1 MLPLFGWFAIFA
13 VGFVL
18 GLLGGGGSILIVPV
32 LVYLFLNTA
41 EQATGLSLF
50 VVGLSAALGLFISGD
65 YKTVLAKT
73 AFTFAIPSSIGAF
86 LARKF
91 LVPLTPSTVGPFT
104 KDTFLLV
111 LFAILMLVVSYRM
124 IVPPQSKRLA
134 NSLGKESD
142 EQSTETKIDTQNNPP
157 PGPVLAKAGNRGG
170 VESKMNVAKT
180 TALGLAVGITAGYL
194 GAGGGFLIVPALNQ
208 TLGLPMTI
216 AIPTS
221 LAIIAAQS
229 LIGFTGAL
237 ETTTTD
243 WPFALTLSAIAI
255 AGLFTGSRIKS
266 KINPQKLKPAFGYFV
281 LLTGVFMLT
290 QELILKK
297 S

>member
-50 VVGLSAALGLFISGD
+50 VVGLSAALGLLISGD
-65 YKTVLAKT
+65 YKTILAKT

-91 LVPLTPSTVGPFT
+91 LVPLTPPTVGPLT

-111 LFAILMLVVSYRM
+111 LFAILMLIVSYRM
-124 IVPPQSKRLA
+124 IRPSRTFSECHPD
-134 NSLGKESD
+134 ESQD
-142 EQSTETKIDTQNNPP
+142 LSGEEYAFNQI
-157 PGPVLAKAGNRGG
+157 V
-170 VESKMNVAKT
+170 KT

>member
-1 MLPLFGWFAIFA
+1 MLPIIGWIATFA

-41 EQATGLSLF
+41 EHATGLSLL
-50 VVGLSAALGLFISGD
+50 VVGLAAGIGLFITGD
-65 YKTVLAKT
+65 YKTVQGKT
-73 AFTFAIPSSIGAF
+73 ALSFAIPSSIGAF
-86 LARKF
+86 IARKV
-91 LVPLTPSTVGPFT
+91 LVPMTPTVIGPLT

-111 LFAILMLVVSYRM
+111 LFAALMLVVSYRM
-124 IVPPQSKRLA
+124 IKPLATSKNRPLDSEKVI
-134 NSLGKESD
+134 NMNESITSG
-142 EQSTETKIDTQNNPP
+142 EGREPGESSESAQTKRI
-157 PGPVLAKAGNRGG
+157 
-170 VESKMNVAKT
+170 AKT
-180 TALGLAVGITAGYL
+180 TALGLTVGIAAGYL

-221 LAIIAAQS
+221 LAIISAQS
-229 LIGFTGAL
+229 LIGFTGAIGSA
-237 ETTTTD
+237 TFN
-243 WPFALTLSAIAI
+243 WGFALALTAVAIV
-255 AGLFTGSRIKS
+255 GLFTGSRIKS
-266 KINPQKLKPAFGYFV
+266 KVNPAKLKPAFGYFV
-281 LLTGVFMLT
+281 LSTGIFMLV

>member
-1 MLPLFGWFAIFA
+1 MLPIFGWTAIFA

-50 VVGLSAALGLFISGD
+50 VVGLAAAIGLFISGD
-65 YKTVLAKT
+65 YKTVQTKMAVS
-73 AFTFAIPSSIGAF
+73 FAIPSSIGAF
-86 LARKF
+86 IARKF
-91 LVPLTPSTVGPFT
+91 LVPLTPPIVGPLT

-111 LFAILMLVVSYRM
+111 LFAALMLVVSYRM
-124 IVPPQSKRLA
+124 IVTPKTSKPA
-134 NSLGKESD
+134 KTHAEPAGD
-142 EQSTETKIDTQNNPP
+142 EH
-157 PGPVLAKAGNRGG
+157 AGNDPLPEPHGATNSG
-170 VESKMNVAKT
+170 VDSKKTIAKT
-180 TALGLAVGITAGYL
+180 TALGLTVGIAAGYL

-229 LIGFTGAL
+229 LIGFTGAI
-237 ETTTTD
+237 ETTPIA
-243 WPFALTLSAIAI
+243 WPFALALTAVAI

-266 KINPQKLKPAFGYFV
+266 KVNPAKLKPAFGYFV